1 MKVFVTGASGFIG
14 SAVVQELLSAG
25 HSVIGLARSE
35 ASSQK
40 IKEAG
45 AEVLTGGLED
55 LDTLKKGALQ
65 ADGVVHT
72 AFIHDFSQYEKAAAT
87 DKAAIE
93 AMGEVLKGTAKP
105 IVVTGGILGLP
116 KTKGFVT
123 EADAAPGFPRASEAA
138 AMALSEQ
145 GINASAIRLPPSV
158 HDKGDKGFVPMIINT
173 MKEKGFAAY
182 VGDGNNRWPA
192 VHRLD
197 AAYLFRL
204 ALEKGAKGAR
214 YNAIGDEG
222 IPIKQ
227 LAELVGKHL
236 GMPVKSITPEE
247 ATGYFTWMAYFI
259 QFDNPATSFKTI
271 EALNWKPAH
280 IGLLEDMK
288 QHYF

>member
-1 MKVFVTGASGFIG
+1 
-14 SAVVQELLSAG
+14 
-25 HSVIGLARSE
+25 
-35 ASSQK
+35 
-40 IKEAG
+40 
-45 AEVLTGGLED
+45 
-55 LDTLKKGALQ
+55 
-65 ADGVVHT
+65 
-72 AFIHDFSQYEKAAAT
+72 
-87 DKAAIE
+87 
-93 AMGEVLKGTAKP
+93 
-105 IVVTGGILGLP
+105 
-116 KTKGFVT
+116 
-123 EADAAPGFPRASEAA
+123 
-138 AMALSEQ
+138 
-145 GINASAIRLPPSV
+145 V